1 MLVFQCVSF
10 TLILLPL
17 VRRANIAQ
25 YWGIDKLLDVVYS
38 KHIEQ
43 PPTTK
48 ETTTM
53 ATYNELHGK
62 YLSLSC
68 KFDALY
74 YDAEDTSEVSTKLDA
89 VIQEIKNHPEH
100 DQFISELKADGNAV
114 GLRMWS
120 K

>member
-1 MLVFQCVSF
+1 M
-10 TLILLPL
+10 LILLPL

-25 YWGIDKLLDVVYS
+25 YWGIDKMGGMVYS

-74 YDAEDTSEVSTKLDA
+74 YDAEDTSEVSQKLQ
-89 VIQEIKNHPEH
+89 VIIQEIKNHPEH
-100 DQFISELKADGNAV
+100 AQFLSELKADSNAG